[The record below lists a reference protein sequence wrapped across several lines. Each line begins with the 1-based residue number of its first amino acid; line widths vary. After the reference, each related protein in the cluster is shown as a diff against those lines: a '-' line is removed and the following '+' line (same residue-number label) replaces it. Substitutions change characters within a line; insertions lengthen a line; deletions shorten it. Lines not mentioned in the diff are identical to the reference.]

1 MTLGTRAGNFPLD
14 VRHAVGSLRRSPG
27 FALAAIVA
35 LVVGIGGNTAIFSV
49 VDPPPAFRRSRTRDR
64 RAHGTWRHR
73 DTDRVVALVGTVDR
87 GTIERRGASFPDF
100 IDWRAEATA
109 GFCGWRRR
117 PDARTTC
124 FTSRL
129 QSIKCESPGIAI
141 VSDIRTPV
149 PARNVRI

>member
-1 MTLGTRAGNFPLD
+1 MPD
-14 VRHAVGSLRRSPG
+14 H
-27 FALAAIVA
+27 VA
-35 LVVGIGGNTAIFSV
+35 LLGSNGHGVGLQFGIEKNGGNRRPDSV
-49 VDPPPAFRRSRTRDR
+49 
-64 RAHGTWRHR
+64 G
-73 DTDRVVALVGTVDR
+73 VVALVGTVDR